1 MGKFF
6 NALERFEKERLMA
19 SVKQELRESDY
30 LALLKYDRVTGKLD
44 IFNREIIKDFETP
57 QRLLDNNLVFPDGRL
72 STAGLSYCQKYEKT
86 ENR

>member
-6 NALERFEKERLMA
+6 NALERFEKERLIA
-19 SVKQELRESDY
+19 SVKQELRKSDY

-44 IFNREIIKDFETP
+44 LFNREIIKDFETP

-72 STAGLSYCQKYEKT
+72 SPTGLSYCQKHEKT